1 MNESIEN
8 QIRHLHEVEGL
19 SHRQIAGMLK
29 ISRKKIRRLIQANAC
44 PKREFRSIITPY
56 VRLIGEWYLR
66 YPSLKAIQVLE
77 RLRPYG
83 FTGGYTTVKEFT
95 RHWRKKRRRIYHELE
110 FLPGEEMQVDW
121 MQCRFPFGM
130 VHGFVFVLSYSRHL
144 YGRFYPGSSME
155 FFLEGHMEAFRE
167 IGGIPHRGRYDN
179 LKSVVIRRKPEIV
192 YNGQFLDFARHHGF
206 SIYLCTPGRANEKGR
221 VERVIRDM
229 EDFVMTNC
237 FRDLDDLNR
246 QFALWRKERNQ
257 KVHRTTGKPP
267 CELLKEEK
275 LKAMPRIPYK
285 PYRVITAAIS
295 STGFVSFETNRYSVP
310 SSWSAR
316 ACTIM
321 VYPQYLEML
330 IEEKKIAIHKRSF
343 LRNQKVE
350 HPAHREKL
358 LDKTPLFKLER
369 IRQLMIRMDK
379 SLEDFIN
386 RAEEEGED
394 PFVVSHDLFR
404 LLKGRAK
411 ETLISAVREA
421 YSIGIYKAAYITNLL
436 EPTAGQDNPVYPQ
449 DAKLLNITYE
459 GRELKNYDEL
469 I

>member
-110 FLPGEEMQVDW
+110 FLPGDEMQVDW

-130 VHGFVFVLSYSRHL
+130 IHGFVFVLSYSRYL

-179 LKSVVIRRKPEIV
+179 LKSVVIRRP
-192 YNGQFLDFARHHGF
+192 
-206 SIYLCTPGRANEKGR
+206 
-221 VERVIRDM
+221 
-229 EDFVMTNC
+229 
-237 FRDLDDLNR
+237 
-246 QFALWRKERNQ
+246 
-257 KVHRTTGKPP
+257 
-267 CELLKEEK
+267 
-275 LKAMPRIPYK
+275 
-285 PYRVITAAIS
+285 
-295 STGFVSFETNRYSVP
+295 
-310 SSWSAR
+310 
-316 ACTIM
+316 
-321 VYPQYLEML
+321 
-330 IEEKKIAIHKRSF
+330 
-343 LRNQKVE
+343 
-350 HPAHREKL
+350 
-358 LDKTPLFKLER
+358 
-369 IRQLMIRMDK
+369 
-379 SLEDFIN
+379 
-386 RAEEEGED
+386 
-394 PFVVSHDLFR
+394 
-404 LLKGRAK
+404 
-411 ETLISAVREA
+411 
-421 YSIGIYKAAYITNLL
+421 
-436 EPTAGQDNPVYPQ
+436 
-449 DAKLLNITYE
+449 
-459 GRELKNYDEL
+459 
-469 I
+469 